1 MSKFTGSK
9 KATQFTES
17 VIREMTRLNQMYGGV
32 NLSQGFPDFP
42 APAVVKDA
50 ACAAIQADVNQY
62 AVTWGTRSL
71 REAIAREFGRRYGV
85 TVVPDEQVTVCCG
98 ATEAMMATMMAII
111 DPGDEVV
118 VFEPFYENYGP
129 DAILAGANPV
139 FVPLDQPDWKLNP
152 DSLRKAF
159 NSRTKAIIVNT
170 PHNPTGRV
178 FTREEMSLIAEL
190 CIEHDAWA
198 ITDGPYEHMVYS
210 GHHHEIATWPGMRE
224 RTITVSSLSKT
235 WSATGWRIG
244 WIIAPPAQTSPI
256 RKVHDFLTVGAPAP
270 LQTAAAVGFAFGADY
285 YNQFTAN
292 YKQKRDYMCEVL
304 REAGFKF
311 ATPQGAYY
319 IFADFSELSDLD
331 DVTFAKWMT
340 QEIGVATVPGS
351 SFFSRKEE
359 GRAFTRFAF
368 CKKQET
374 LEHAAERLSRLRA
387 LV

>member
-1 MSKFTGSK
+1 VQAARRTV
-9 KATQFTES
+9 TFTES
-17 VIREMTRLNQMYGGV
+17 VIREMTRIATMHQAV
-32 NLSQGFPDFP
+32 NLAQGFPDFP
-42 APAVVKDA
+42 MPELMKEA
-50 ACAAIQADVNQY
+50 ACTAIRGDINQY
-62 AVTWGTRSL
+62 SVTWGTPVL
-71 REAIAREFGRRYGV
+71 RQAIAEKYRRFYDMEVDPDANV
-85 TVVPDEQVTVCCG
+85 TVTCG
-98 ATEAMMATMMAII
+98 ATEAMASVFMALLN
-111 DPGDEVV
+111 PGDEVIIP
-118 VFEPFYENYGP
+118 EPFYENYGP
-129 DAILAGANPV
+129 DAILAGASPV
-139 FVPLDQPDWKLNP
+139 FVPLERPDWKLDP
-152 DSLRKAF
+152 DLLRKAF
-159 NSRTKAIIVNT
+159 TPRTKAIIVNT

-178 FTREEMSLIAEL
+178 LTREEMTTIAEL
-190 CIEHDAWA
+190 CVEHDVWA

-270 LQTAAAVGFAFGADY
+270 LQTAAAVGFAFGAEY
-285 YNQFTAN
+285 YNQFTAS
-292 YKQKRDYMCEVL
+292 YKQKRDYMCGVL

-311 ATPQGAYY
+311 STPEGAYY
-319 IFADFSELSDLD
+319 IFTDFSELSELD

-351 SFFSRKEE
+351 SFFSRKED
-359 GRAFTRFAF
+359 GRLFTRFAF

-374 LEHAAERLSRLRA
+374 LDHAAERLSKLRA

>member
-1 MSKFTGSK
+1 MQAAKRTV
-9 KATQFTES
+9 TFTES
-17 VIREMTRLNQMYGGV
+17 VIREMTRIATMHQAV
-32 NLSQGFPDFP
+32 NLAQGFPDFP
-42 APAVVKDA
+42 MPELMKEA
-50 ACAAIQADVNQY
+50 ACTAIRADINQY
-62 AVTWGTRSL
+62 AVTWGTPVL
-71 REAIAREFGRRYGV
+71 RQAIAEKYRRWYDMEVDPDLNV
-85 TVVPDEQVTVCCG
+85 TVTCG
-98 ATEAMMATMMAII
+98 ATEAMASVFMALLN
-111 DPGDEVV
+111 PGDEVIIP
-118 VFEPFYENYGP
+118 EPFYENYGP